1 MKETKAGQPFKSC
14 TLDGKVFG
22 KDKFNLFQFHTRYAD
37 IVVGSNVEESD
48 IVQDGQYIK
57 LRDPD
62 EGIKGRGGKR
72 GGPNP
77 MDIAM
82 AQERTAENVKAA
94 QDNKDFAIR
103 QSSSMAHAVTI
114 VTTFNKE
121 LPPDEIKTKIINWR
135 NWFLDNWDIDKNEID
150 PSEIPF

>member
-72 GGPNP
+72 GGANP
-77 MDIAM
+77 LDIAM
-82 AQERTAENVKAA
+82 AQQNKAEHIQAA
-94 QDNKDFAIR
+94 QDNKDRAIR
-103 QSSSMAHAVTI
+103 LAGSLSHAVAV
-114 VTTFNKE
+114 VTAFNKE
-121 LPPDEIKTKIINWR
+121 LTPDQVKTKIISWR
-135 NWFLDNWDIDKNEID
+135 DWFLENWDIDKNEID